1 MSGAHRRT
9 VIITGASSGI
19 GRASAL
25 AFAAIGDAVVIAS
38 RDLSRSQAVADEIAR
53 AGGEALPL
61 AADVANSADVQR
73 MIAQTMARYGRLDVL
88 FNNAGISPSGR
99 VTEVSESEWDECLNI
114 NLKGIF
120 LACKYAIPHMMAGGG
135 GVVLTTA
142 GTFGLRPAKNKA
154 AYSAAKA
161 GAINLTKAIALDY
174 AREGIRANVIAP
186 GVVQT
191 PLLGG
196 AEQEAGFQQ
205 FLDQYQPLV
214 GLTQPEEV
222 AALAVYLASDS
233 ARMMTGQVYVID
245 AGQQTGLFA

>member
-1 MSGAHRRT
+1 MSMANRRT

-19 GRASAL
+19 GRASAR
-25 AFAAIGDAVVIAS
+25 AFAAAGDAVVIVS
-38 RDLSRSQAVADEIAR
+38 RDLSRSQAVADEIAQ

-61 AADVANSADVQR
+61 AVDVASSADVQR
-73 MIAQTMARYGRLDVL
+73 MVAQTMDRYGRVDVL

-99 VTEVSESEWDECLNI
+99 VTEISEAEWDECLNI
-114 NLKGIF
+114 DLKSIF
-120 LACKYAIPHMMAGGG
+120 LACKYAIPQMIAGGG
-135 GVVLTTA
+135 GVILTTA

-196 AEQEAGFQQ
+196 AEQDPGFQQ
-205 FLDQYQPLV
+205 FLDQYQPLP

-222 AALAVYLASDS
+222 AALAVYLASDA

-245 AGQQTGLFA
+245 AGQQTGLFV